1 MISEREIEIIE
12 RAVKVSAYSDD
23 DALLILRGLIIEKN
37 EELNHVYDMVEEG
50 DFKIELLEA
59 ENKFLRGKLAEF
71 EGIGENNDPDQ

>member
-37 EELNHVYDMVEEG
+37 EELNHVYDMVEVN
-50 DFKIELLEA
+50 DLKIESLES

-71 EGIGENNDPDQ
+71 EGIGDDDGTD

>member
-37 EELNHVYDMVEEG
+37 EELNHVYDMVEVN
-50 DFKIELLEA
+50 DLKIESLEN

-71 EGIGENNDPDQ
+71 EGVGDIDGTD

>member
-1 MISEREIEIIE
+1 MISEREIEIIG

-37 EELNHVYDMVEEG
+37 EELNHVYDMVEER
-50 DFKIELLEA
+50 DFKIELLES

-71 EGIGENNDPDQ
+71 EGIGDDDGTD